1 MKRRTNS
8 TYNTTSKDVSHF
20 SVQEAPEH
28 YDPYPSDLTSQA
40 TARRRRLSRR
50 IYFSTPSPIPKEQK
64 FVALVYTVPSRT
76 CFTGAAKSVRTARN
90 RSSASTPEPRVGM
103 EAVTC
108 RERLVFGGPL
118 PGSETSGDAL
128 AGGKLAGGTRWQG
141 SRFPDR
147 PAARNRNARTFFL
160 AGIARRSPRCCWPG
174 PTKDDTRLGHA
185 CRKTLRE
192 EQRTTFP
199 TRCRVRR

>member
-1 MKRRTNS
+1 M
-8 TYNTTSKDVSHF
+8 
-20 SVQEAPEH
+20 
-28 YDPYPSDLTSQA
+28 
-40 TARRRRLSRR
+40 
-50 IYFSTPSPIPKEQK
+50 TPSPLISRLRRRHVGDDSRDESTFPRQ
-64 FVALVYTVPSRT
+64 VRYLRNRNLWPWRTVPSRS
-76 CFTGAAKSVRTARN
+76 CFTGAPKSVRTARN

-128 AGGKLAGGTRWQG
+128 AGGKLGGGTRWQG

-160 AGIARRSPRCCWPG
+160 AGIARRSPRCCWPR